1 MTPAQIAEKIARN
14 EKYCIRFKLSDKAE
28 SFNDLVYGNF
38 VYYVAQNEGD
48 PVIMKSD
55 NYPTYHFANVVDDH
69 DMKITH
75 VLRGIEWQISTPKHI
90 MMYRALGWSSPK
102 YGHLPLIMNADGTK
116 LSKRQMDIK
125 LEFYRERGVFPTAL
139 LNYITQAGGGFN
151 IDPSQ
156 KLQFYD
162 MKNLIKNFD
171 INRINSNSSRLNP
184 DLLDDL
190 NQQELSNRIHDPEE
204 CKKLIVTLRNMIKE
218 KYPLSAD
225 QLDLNEEHILN
236 ILKWAVNRVS
246 SVNEL
251 VEGKLSFLWI
261 LPKLTDEKTEVTP
274 GAFNFLFLISYFL
287 KFTLTNFVF
296 YFPEIIDSLV
306 DQLEDE
312 NFSKQNL
319 NRILKEFS
327 SSKNLTFSNFMK
339 NLRTMISGLKEGPG
353 VAEMMEILGKEN
365 TLQRIIRIKKK

>member
-1 MTPAQIAEKIARN
+1 M
-14 EKYCIRFKLSDKAE
+14 SDKAE

-274 GAFNFLFLISYFL
+274 GAFNFLFLIS
-287 KFTLTNFVF
+287 
-296 YFPEIIDSLV
+296 
-306 DQLEDE
+306 
-312 NFSKQNL
+312 
-319 NRILKEFS
+319 
-327 SSKNLTFSNFMK
+327 
-339 NLRTMISGLKEGPG
+339 
-353 VAEMMEILGKEN
+353 
-365 TLQRIIRIKKK
+365 